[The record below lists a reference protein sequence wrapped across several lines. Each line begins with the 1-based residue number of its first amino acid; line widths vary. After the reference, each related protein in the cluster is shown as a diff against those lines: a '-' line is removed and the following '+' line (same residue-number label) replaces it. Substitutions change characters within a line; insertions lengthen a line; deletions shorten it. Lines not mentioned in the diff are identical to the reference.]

1 MIRIAEAALTFEN
14 ADVKMF
20 YMKKISRYRR
30 MAAAWIIILISTAG
44 LTGCAQQPI
53 SQSSF
58 LLDTYVTVTV
68 YGSKHIFPQKAKDA
82 LQGSLD
88 LCRHYEQLL
97 SKTIGTSEIS
107 AINHRKPGTKSM
119 EVSPDTAS
127 VIARGL
133 DYSRMS
139 DGAFDLTVEPLTS
152 LWDFKTADPQ
162 VPAADKIRADVA
174 KVDYQAIRVKKN
186 QVEFARDDVRVDLGA
201 IAKGFI
207 ADRMKEYLEENGIT
221 SAVINLGGNVLCL
234 GERPEEQPFK
244 IGLQRPFA
252 DRSEPVAALNIRGMS
267 VVSSGVYERHFVKDG
282 VNYHHILDPR
292 TGYPYENGLVQVSII
307 SEESVD
313 GDGLSTTCFALG
325 LNKGTALLD
334 SMDGVYGIFI
344 TEDGQLH
351 YSEGAADFL
360 DPDYTP

>member
-1 MIRIAEAALTFEN
+1 MSA
-14 ADVKMF
+14 M
-20 YMKKISRYRR
+20 
-30 MAAAWIIILISTAG
+30 LICTAG
-44 LTGCAQQPI
+44 LTGCSQMGGQPV

-68 YGSKHIFPQKAKDA
+68 YGSKHIFPQKTKDV
-82 LQGSLD
+82 LQGSMD
-88 LCRHYEQLL
+88 LCRQYEQLL
-97 SKTIGTSEIS
+97 SKTIETSEIYG
-107 AINHRKPGTKSM
+107 INHRKPGTADM
-119 EVSPDTAS
+119 EVSPDTAR

-133 DYSRMS
+133 DYCRMS
-139 DGAFDLTVEPLTS
+139 EGAFDITVEPLTS
-152 LWDFKTADPQ
+152 LWDFKAADPQ
-162 VPAADKIRADVA
+162 VPDADKIRADVD
-174 KVDYQAIRVKKN
+174 KVDYKSVKVDGDR
-186 QVEFARDDVRVDLGA
+186 VEFTRDDVRVDLGA

-207 ADRMKEYLEENGIT
+207 ADRMKEYLEENGVT

-234 GERPEEQPFK
+234 GERPDGQPFK

-252 DRSEPVAALNIRGMS
+252 DRSEPVAALNIRDMS

-282 VNYHHILDPR
+282 VNYHHILNPK

-313 GDGLSTTCFALG
+313 GDGLSTSCFALG
-325 LNKGTALLD
+325 LEKGMALLD
-334 SMDGVYGIFI
+334 SMEGVYGIFI

-360 DPDYTP
+360 DPDFVP